1 MRTLNERDF
10 KTLSPEE
17 VFYWANIWKEDSTE
31 YQHSIT
37 LISMIMKDA
46 CAYRD
51 KESVK

>member
-1 MRTLNERDF
+1 M
-10 KTLSPEE
+10 SPEE
-17 VFYWANIWKEDSTE
+17 EFYWANIWKGDNTE

-51 KESVK
+51 K